1 MSVGAEN
8 KGGGYFQQPAISQ
21 IPFAALRKVSYRDN
35 FFLIERRDNC
45 IQQAAEV
52 RWQLQLAQPGLLFV
66 EYLDIG
72 ANFLHRPNSGETQFR
87 RNNNVIM
94 LVLLHDAF
102 RRRHLFESALLAADT
117 YDQGYLRDLRR
128 DLQSQCLS

>member
-21 IPFAALRKVSYRDN
+21 IPFAALRKGSCREISSLLKGETTVFSKP
-35 FFLIERRDNC
+35 
-45 IQQAAEV
+45 V

-72 ANFLHRPNSGETQFR
+72 ANFLHRPNSGQTQFR